1 MEMGVTM
8 SDNSLDRVYAFTDE
22 YGSFGW
28 SIEKPDVSTHFI
40 ITAIIVSECD
50 LEDYTRCAEQV
61 RRKHFQTGEIKSSKV
76 GKNHERRIRILRD
89 LSQLPF
95 HFFAVCVDKKKC
107 LENMSMKGLQYKAS
121 FYKFMNNIVHK
132 ELRKAFRKITIV
144 SDEIGRNE
152 YMDSFCKYVEKHQDI
167 PNLWG
172 DADLT
177 FQNSQQDVRVQVAD
191 FISGTLAY
199 VYDTHKAST
208 EHPDYLKILAPQMIR
223 VQLYPISFENYILDN
238 SAVAE
243 DYDKDIA
250 NVCFAQAVSFIK
262 NHDNEDDADV
272 QAQIIILKYMLFR
285 FMNNST
291 RTYIYTNE
299 LKGQLAGTELSG
311 ISTAAFRMRIIGKLR
326 DSGVIIASSQ
336 RGYKI
341 PSKVSELYDFINH
354 DASVVIPMLA
364 RLKKCR
370 DLIKMSTANKLD
382 LLDHTEYQTLKSFF
396 DSSSFN

>member
-1 MEMGVTM
+1 MQNNE
-8 SDNSLDRVYAFTDE
+8 LDRVYAFTDE

-28 SIEKPDVSTHFI
+28 SIDNPDVSTHFI
-40 ITAIIVSECD
+40 ITAIIVRESD
-50 LEDYTRCAEQV
+50 LDSYAQGAEQV
-61 RRKHFQTGEIKSSKV
+61 RSNHFQTGEIKSSKV
-76 GKNHERRIRILRD
+76 GKNHDRRIRILRD
-89 LSQLPF
+89 LGKLPF
-95 HFFAVCVDKKKC
+95 NFFAVCVDKKKC
-107 LENMSMKGLQYKAS
+107 LENMSLKGLQYKAS

-152 YMDSFCKYVEKHQDI
+152 YMESFCRYVEKHQDI

-177 FQNSQQDVRVQVAD
+177 FQNSRQDVRVQVAD

-208 EHPDYLKILAPQMIR
+208 NHPDYLKILAHQMIR
-223 VQLYPISFENYILDN
+223 IQLYPVSFENYILDS
-238 SAVAE
+238 SAIAE
-243 DYDKDIA
+243 DYDRDIA

-262 NHDNEDDADV
+262 NHDNDEDTDV
-272 QAQIIILKYMLFR
+272 QAQIIVLKYMLFR

-291 RTYIYTNE
+291 RTYIYTSE
-299 LKGQLAGTELSG
+299 LKGQLAHTELNG

-370 DLIKMSTANKLD
+370 DLIKMSTTNKLD
-382 LLDHTEYQTLKSFF
+382 LLDHMEYQALKDFF
-396 DSSSFN
+396 DHTSFN